1 MPGTDP
7 QADTGGPLIRR
18 YRDSDRDWV
27 YDVCIETAEAGQGA
41 RGRYST
47 DDLVPDI
54 FVGPYLT
61 LATRHAYVLD
71 NGERA
76 VGYIVGTANTD
87 EFVSDYREHW
97 MPRLH
102 ARYGPPPAVP
112 VTAEDARLVA
122 MFHPEH
128 MLRPE
133 LAAHPAHLH
142 VNLLAGYRGAGHGR
156 ALIQMFLRSVAADG
170 AASCHLTVR
179 NANTAARA
187 FYERLG
193 WQPIQVHDPGSG
205 TYLVMSTEG

>member
-1 MPGTDP
+1 M
-7 QADTGGPLIRR
+7 
-18 YRDSDRDWV
+18 
-27 YDVCIETAEAGQGA
+27 
-41 RGRYST
+41 
-47 DDLVPDI
+47 PDI
-54 FVGPYLT
+54 LVGPYLA
-61 LATRHAYVLD
+61 LASRHAYVLD

-97 MPRLH
+97 MPRLR

-112 VTAEDARLVA
+112 VTAEDARQVA
-122 MFHPEH
+122 MFHPEY

-142 VNLLAGYRGAGHGR
+142 VNLLTGYRGAGHGR
-156 ALIQMFLRSVAADG
+156 ALIQTFLRSVAAGG
-170 AASCHLTVR
+170 AASCHLVVR
-179 NANTAARA
+179 DANTAARA

-205 TYLVMSTEG
+205 IFLVMSTEHGLMKPALIVTHSN